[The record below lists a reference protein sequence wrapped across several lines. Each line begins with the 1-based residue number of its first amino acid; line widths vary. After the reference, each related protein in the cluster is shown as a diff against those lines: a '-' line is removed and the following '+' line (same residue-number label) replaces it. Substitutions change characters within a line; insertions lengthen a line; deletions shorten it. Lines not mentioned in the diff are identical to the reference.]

1 MTVAAPARIAG
12 MVLVCLLVAACGGDT
27 GPSPVYDS
35 RTAFV
40 LAGLEVPPAQRD
52 FLFFDLDPAAGDT
65 AAGDLANGLRE
76 AASGNEYLV
85 LLGPDAMFNQATLT
99 AALDRQPAS
108 ELAGATLV
116 YLGPAGHREDVANH
130 LADLELSLRYVVYP

>member
-1 MTVAAPARIAG
+1 MTAAACIAG
-12 MVLVCLLVAACGGDT
+12 MVLACLLIPACGGDT
-27 GPSPVYDS
+27 APSPVYDS
-35 RTAFV
+35 RTAFA
-40 LAGLEVPPAQRD
+40 LAGLEVPPAHRD
-52 FLFFDLDPAAGDT
+52 FLFFDLDPAAGET
-65 AAGDLANGLRE
+65 AAGDLASGLRE

-116 YLGPAGHREDVANH
+116 YLGPAGHRESVANR
-130 LADLELSLRYVVYP
+130 LAGRELSLRYVVYP